1 MAGPLLDEAQMDAV
15 VQAYVAHYNAGDLDA
30 VVALFASDAEVEDP
44 VGTPPK
50 MGTEAI
56 GAFFRVGMEAGA
68 RLALD
73 GPVRIAANH
82 AAFPFHVT
90 LEWDGQLTRIDVIDI
105 FTFNPDGKIARMQAY
120 FGARN
125 STMPL
130 AEGDS

>member
-1 MAGPLLDEAQMDAV
+1 MAVPLLEEQQMESA

-30 VVALFASDAEVEDP
+30 LVALFASDAEVEDP
-44 VGTPPK
+44 VGTLPK
-50 MGTEAI
+50 TGTEAI

-68 RLALD
+68 RLTLD
-73 GPVRIAANH
+73 GPVRVAANH

-90 LEWDGQLTRIDVIDI
+90 LEWDSQLTRIDVIDI
-105 FTFNPDGKIARMQAY
+105 FTFNPDGTIARMQAY

-130 AEGDS
+130 AAGDS